1 MKSNEFSLGY
11 FEFELSLGNQ
21 CEDFQVHIGPK
32 IHSWVLCVAC
42 FESVSRMN
50 SGSVKPMSMG
60 WSEDNPWRELRQG
73 VREARYDDGIQGK
86 RTFKEEVSIE
96 VKELL
101 WDIAVRKTLTTR
113 GCLSTRQ
120 LWVWKEKVQRR
131 KNSRWGSGQRL
142 LVVLMGMGLETQQEK
157 DVGWRD
163 SPYFLG
169 SSPGPPVLSSHVL
182 PAA

>member
-60 WSEDNPWRELRQG
+60 
-73 VREARYDDGIQGK
+73 
-86 RTFKEEVSIE
+86 
-96 VKELL
+96 
-101 WDIAVRKTLTTR
+101 
-113 GCLSTRQ
+113 
-120 LWVWKEKVQRR
+120 
-131 KNSRWGSGQRL
+131 
-142 LVVLMGMGLETQQEK
+142 
-157 DVGWRD
+157 
-163 SPYFLG
+163 
-169 SSPGPPVLSSHVL
+169 
-182 PAA
+182 